1 MNSSIT
7 SPGRCAGPGQAA
19 NLFFWKTDENVSA
32 CVGGGIDRDQ
42 GIPRKKLNFCH
53 SSKFRQLKNVYTFSK
68 LKHMQWRI
76 QDFPGMDANLLF
88 GIIFGENR
96 IKMKKKIGRGGGASL
111 AAPRFATDPPHK
123 LP

>member
-1 MNSSIT
+1 MPDRVKQLT
-7 SPGRCAGPGQAA
+7 Y
-19 NLFFWKTDENVSA
+19 FFGKLMKMYLRVL
-32 CVGGGIDRDQ
+32 GGIDRNE

-96 IKMKKKIGRGGGASL
+96 IKMKKKIGRGGGRI
-111 AAPRFATDPPHK
+111 PRGSKIRH
-123 LP
+123 